1 MEDADY
7 RRMEAEKMR
16 WKTRRIFYEKSVWI
30 GVAAAVTGMI
40 AGKVMGDG
48 DLWSWRR
55 DAIWNLLSDG
65 MQSRILLFLLP
76 VAAVFA
82 GADLYL
88 REKQSGFLKFS
99 VIRRDKAAYRREKIC
114 QIFGST
120 LWIWGIAVCIVMIV
134 GGVFG
139 ENGSEQLGR
148 TEEFW
153 RMCRLFFKVYLI
165 SAFVSNVGAIC
176 AVLTGSLYLTMG
188 IPFVSYYFLVLLQER
203 YFVEAAWLSPAR
215 WIQSEKGS
223 TWLFLIIGIFVT
235 AGAYRIL
242 LRRELREID

>member
-1 MEDADY
+1 
-7 RRMEAEKMR
+7 MR

-30 GVAAAVTGMI
+30 GVAAAVTGMV

-88 REKQSGFLKFS
+88 REKQSGFLKLS

-148 TEEFW
+148 TEEF
-153 RMCRLFFKVYLI
+153 
-165 SAFVSNVGAIC
+165 
-176 AVLTGSLYLTMG
+176 
-188 IPFVSYYFLVLLQER
+188 
-203 YFVEAAWLSPAR
+203 
-215 WIQSEKGS
+215 
-223 TWLFLIIGIFVT
+223 
-235 AGAYRIL
+235 
-242 LRRELREID
+242 